1 MYSTSQGKAPT
12 QLCTRVPVNSERE
25 KGRSREAHVQH
36 VPRERS
42 STAVHQGSGQ
52 GVASLDQMK
61 CYSFRFSHSLIILT
75 HTCAHTHTHT
85 HTDTHTDTHTLTDT
99 RMHTHTHTLT
109 HTRTHTLSL
118 THTGYWVSPCC
129 SVPSQSLPNPHC
141 QGAAHPLPHR
151 QDTISVAM
159 LAHRTPTLLLLPL
172 KGAPS
177 HPPQHPPYHMS
188 ITTSLQT
195 HRLARLLSQTL

>member
-85 HTDTHTDTHTLTDT
+85 HTQTHTQ
-99 RMHTHTHTLT
+99 THTHSQTHACT
-109 HTRTHTLSL
+109 HTRTHSL
-118 THTGYWVSPCC
+118 THAHTHSHSHTQGTGSPPAAAC
-129 SVPSQSLPNPHC
+129 PASLCPTRTVR
-141 QGAAHPLPHR
+141 ALP
-151 QDTISVAM
+151 TPF
-159 LAHRTPTLLLLPL
+159 LTGRT
-172 KGAPS
+172 
-177 HPPQHPPYHMS
+177 QF
-188 ITTSLQT
+188 Q
-195 HRLARLLSQTL
+195 